1 MYLEPEELH
10 RKMLISLFV
19 DSQWLLYTQPVMS
32 EGNTADTEMKATLDA
47 VKKKIVKWA
56 AVKDI
61 QH

>member
-1 MYLEPEELH
+1 
-10 RKMLISLFV
+10 MLISLFV